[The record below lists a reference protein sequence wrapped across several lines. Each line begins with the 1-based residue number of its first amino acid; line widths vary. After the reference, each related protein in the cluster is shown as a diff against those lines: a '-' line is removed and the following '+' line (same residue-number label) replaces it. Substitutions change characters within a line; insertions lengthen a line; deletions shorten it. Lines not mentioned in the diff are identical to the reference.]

1 MKRTDGIG
9 LGGLMLVV
17 FCLPVLAVA
26 ANPPEPTPGETPGAL
41 ESPYVVK
48 KGDTLWGIS
57 RDLLEDP
64 LLWRRLWEQN
74 KFISNPNRIYPGDRL
89 GVPGKEVA
97 PAPAA
102 APSPAPVAEAP
113 KPEPPKPEPA
123 TPEPPKEPEKIAAP
137 APPAAPPAPVEAK
150 PAPEP
155 PVPPASQHARVC
167 TPALVGEAEA
177 MKVGIG
183 ELVKSTDNRV
193 MNSMEDRVFVGLDA
207 GRPLNKGDRLVAIR
221 VGRLVTDPRTGASA
235 GRVLYALGLLE
246 VTEVKERVARAR
258 ISYSCGPIG
267 VGDRVAPFAPM
278 PFPEE
283 KTPQPA
289 RRSVSAYILDSLRG
303 ETLVGLQQVAFVDVG
318 ASQGIGPG
326 DIFALMRQ
334 NAPVATSAGT
344 ILPLPPD
351 RLGDAVVLRVADR
364 SATVLLTASSRE
376 VRVGDLAVLSYQIAP

>member
-1 MKRTDGIG
+1 MKRTSGIG

-17 FCLPVLAVA
+17 FCLPVLAGA

-48 KGDTLWGIS
+48 KGDSLWGIS

-64 LLWRRLWEQN
+64 LLWPRLWEKN

-89 GVPGKEVA
+89 GLPGKEVA

-102 APSPAPVAEAP
+102 APSPAPVAETP

-123 TPEPPKEPEKIAAP
+123 TPEPPKEPEKVEAP
-137 APPAAPPAPVEAK
+137 APPAPVEAK
-150 PAPEP
+150 PAP

-167 TPALVGEAEA
+167 SPVLVGEAEA
-177 MKVGIG
+177 AKVGIG
-183 ELVKSTDNRV
+183 ELVKSPDDRV
-193 MNSMEDRVFVGLDA
+193 MVSMEDRVFVGLDSS
-207 GRPLNKGDRLVAIR
+207 GPLNKGDRLAAIR
-221 VGRLVTDPRTGASA
+221 VGRRIIEPKTGRSA
-235 GRVLYALGLLE
+235 GRVLHVLGLLE
-246 VTEVKERVARAR
+246 VTDVKDRVARAR
-258 ISYSCGPIG
+258 ISYSCGPIT
-267 VGDRVAPFAPM
+267 VGDRVAPFAPTA
-278 PFPEE
+278 FPEE
-283 KTPQPA
+283 KMPQPA
-289 RRSVSAYILDSLRG
+289 LRSVNAAVLASLRD
-303 ETLVGLQQVAFVDVG
+303 EALIGLQQIAFVDVG

-334 NAPVATSAGT
+334 NAPAATSAGAL
-344 ILPLPPD
+344 LPIPSD
-351 RLGDAVVLRVADR
+351 RVGDAVVLRVADR